1 MTFSSGPPAVIPATA
16 DDLDTVAAV
25 LAAAYHDHPIARWV
39 APDIDRRPRLLHAWY
54 RIWSEHALDYGAVDL
69 LADRSGVA
77 VWLDR
82 TATMPDPF
90 DYERRVTAACGL
102 AGLDM
107 LMVDHVASHH
117 RFPVQHHHL
126 THLGA
131 ADGPH
136 HAQRLDALLHHRH
149 AQLDA
154 AGALAAAEATTD
166 TELDLLRAHGYRHAE
181 PYFLPDGPLVRP
193 LLRVPRRHH
202 PEPAQHTPTGA

>member
-1 MTFSSGPPAVIPATA
+1 MASSGGLPAVIPATT

-25 LAAAYHDHPIARWV
+25 LAAAYHDHPIAHWV
-39 APDIDRRPRLLHAWY
+39 TPDIAERPRLLHAWY

-69 LADRSGVA
+69 LADRTGVA

-82 TATMPDPF
+82 TTTMPDPL
-90 DYERRVTAACGL
+90 DYERRVTATCGPV
-102 AGLDM
+102 GLDM
-107 LMVDHVASHH
+107 LMVDHLASHH
-117 RFPVQHHHL
+117 RFPVQHHQL

-136 HAQRLDALLHHRH
+136 HAPRLDALLHHRH
-149 AQLDA
+149 AWLDK

-166 TELDLLRAHGYRHAE
+166 TELDLLRGHGYRLAE

-193 LLRVPRRHH
+193 LLRIPRLRD
-202 PEPAQHTPTGA
+202 PRPGQRPPDGV